1 MSTTIQKKNGKQQMS
16 TPQPQQETAWYTPL
30 VDIVETHD
38 AFLFQAD
45 LPGVKA
51 DDVDVSYD
59 DGTLTLSARV
69 QPRQPEQTSYLWRE
83 YGVGSFHR
91 SFSLSTPID
100 ADGIRAQLR
109 NGVLELYVPKAER
122 AKTRKIQVQSA

>member
-1 MSTTIQKKNGKQQMS
+1 MSTAIEKKNDNQMS
-16 TPQPQQETAWYTPL
+16 KPQPRQETTWYTPL

-51 DDVDVSYD
+51 GDVDVSYN
-59 DGTLTLSARV
+59 DGTLTLSATV
-69 QPRQPEQTSYLWRE
+69 QPRQPQETSYLWQE

-91 SFSLSTPID
+91 SFSLSTAID

-109 NGVLELYVPKAER
+109 NGVLDLYVPKAER
-122 AKTRKIQVQSA
+122 AKTKKIEVTSA